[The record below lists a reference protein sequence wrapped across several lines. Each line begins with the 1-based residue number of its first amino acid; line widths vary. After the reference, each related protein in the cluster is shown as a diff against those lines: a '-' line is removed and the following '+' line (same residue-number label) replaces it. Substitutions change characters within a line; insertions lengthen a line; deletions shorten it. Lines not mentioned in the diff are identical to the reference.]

1 MGQLNINGALSTC
14 PDPASYILDG
24 FAETGA
30 FCNGAPVIQGKES
43 GTLTW
48 PAMSHAAFI
57 ELWAQWN
64 TNKGNHVSGKIP
76 EIAAG
81 SLGTYDS
88 VTAYFHEPTG
98 EVRNGLWHNV
108 RMPVSKVTR

>member
-1 MGQLNINGALSTC
+1 MAQFDLNGTFTTT
-14 PDPASYILDG
+14 PDPAAYMMEG
-24 FAETGA
+24 FAEVGA
-30 FCNGAPVIQGKES
+30 FCNGAPIIQGKES

-48 PAMSHAAFI
+48 AALTHAEFI
-57 ELWAQWN
+57 QLHARWN
-64 TNKGNHVSGKIP
+64 TNKGSHVAGKIP

-88 VTAYFHEPTG
+88 ITAYFHEPIG